1 VADVV
6 PHHEGGRLVADR
18 LATGRGRRRQA
29 EAVAET
35 GPDDDFPDMPH
46 RALDR
51 FQQRALDAD
60 GVIEAGRN
68 LVRRVAVVDDVDAAD
83 EGQAA
88 IHHGD
93 LAVQAAQAMPS
104 QAQVGQFRAVDED
117 LHAIG
122 HQGRHQGP
130 GKVPGAEAVGQDPHL
145 EAAPGGPAEGGGD
158 AWPVSS
164 ASKM

>member
-1 VADVV
+1 
-6 PHHEGGRLVADR
+6 
-18 LATGRGRRRQA
+18 
-29 EAVAET
+29 
-35 GPDDDFPDMPH
+35 MPH

-117 LHAIG
+117 LHAVG

-158 AWPVSS
+158 GLAGLVGLEDVGLQMHLPLRPVDGGQQGGEELVAAVEQGDPVAWQVGRVHG
-164 ASKM
+164 A